1 MIGIFI
7 GIKSGC
13 GIRMMKQFC
22 MMLLNISGGKSWE
35 SDIVLLFLGDGG
47 NIIINIDM
55 MYGMDTSLSE
65 CFKMF
70 YFFFSLFPFF
80 LSLSSFV

>member
-13 GIRMMKQFC
+13 GIRMMKQF
-22 MMLLNISGGKSWE
+22 LFNISAGKSW
-35 SDIVLLFLGDGG
+35 DCIIVLGDGG

-55 MYGMDTSLSE
+55 MYGMATSLSE

-70 YFFFSLFPFF
+70 YFFGIT
-80 LSLSSFV
+80 